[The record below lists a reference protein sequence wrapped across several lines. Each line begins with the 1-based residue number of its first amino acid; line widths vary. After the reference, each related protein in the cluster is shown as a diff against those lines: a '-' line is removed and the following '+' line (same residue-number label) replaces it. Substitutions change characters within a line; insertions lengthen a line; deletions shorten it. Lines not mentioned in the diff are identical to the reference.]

1 MIKYSKAELIEMISR
16 YTDTG
21 AIVGELGR
29 ISQRYAEMDCEE
41 SVSYPVSSASVRL
54 VELYCYLYD
63 IRAEYTAKHTCTEDV
78 KDLVENFVSSSSE
91 VDILVVGLNKAGKV
105 IEQVHSSSDELWFV
119 GQAIQN
125 LEGMFNLLMEF
136 YKLYLMSEI
145 DNDDPGAW

>member
-1 MIKYSKAELIEMISR
+1 MIKHSKAELIEMISR
-16 YTDTG
+16 YADTG
-21 AIVGELGR
+21 AIVSELGR
-29 ISQRYAEMDCEE
+29 ISQRYAEMGREE
-41 SVSYPVSSASVRL
+41 SVSYSVSSASFRL

-63 IRAEYTAKHTCTEDV
+63 IRKEHTAKHTCMEDV
-78 KDLVENFVSSSSE
+78 KDLVEDFVSSSSGVE
-91 VDILVVGLNKAGKV
+91 ILVACLNKAGKV

-119 GQAIQN
+119 SQAIQN